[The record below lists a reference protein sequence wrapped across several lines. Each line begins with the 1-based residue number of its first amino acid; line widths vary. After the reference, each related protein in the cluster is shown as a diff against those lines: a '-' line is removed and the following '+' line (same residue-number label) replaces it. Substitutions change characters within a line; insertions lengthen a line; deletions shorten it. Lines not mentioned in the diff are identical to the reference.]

1 MRAQNRPSPYRY
13 RGELSD
19 DPADPDG
26 RPHLAD
32 HIAHCGRF
40 DPDHAATPQLHRSG
54 VLNSQRPAGSR
65 TAEVAAPLIP
75 KNWNPPPCAGLPK
88 MV

>member
-1 MRAQNRPSPYRY
+1 MRAPNRPFPYRY
-13 RGELSD
+13 RRELSD

-32 HIAHCGRF
+32 HVAHCRRF
-40 DPDHAATPQLHRSG
+40 DPDHAAIPQLHRSA

-75 KNWNPPPCAGLPK
+75 KKLEPASLRGLAQL
-88 MV
+88 V